1 MNNAEVKS
9 TPVKSK
15 VNLGRCQIQTSA
27 FATGALGR
35 YRGAPRAGS
44 DARRRLHR
52 RTNQLESDA
61 GPDRR
66 RIGPHQ
72 NENHTQQISAP
83 EIVACAFLILTLKR
97 N

>member
-1 MNNAEVKS
+1 MMQQYKALLLNLR
-9 TPVKSK
+9 
-15 VNLGRCQIQTSA
+15 VNLGRCQIQISV
-27 FATGALGR
+27 FLTGALGR

-52 RTNQLESDA
+52 RTDQLESDA